1 MMVVS
6 DVGTIGGG
14 PRPAH
19 PAHFL
24 ALVGRPI
31 TGPPTFL
38 GDVNFF
44 FLYIALMTGENLQ

>member
-1 MMVVS
+1 MVVS

-14 PRPAH
+14 PR

-44 FLYIALMTGENLQ
+44 FLYTALMTGENLQ